1 MKLLSIDRAYFRR
14 RLLRINA
21 FTGLLLFVVGVGLT
35 LTGEYSSLAERE
47 AAKTLYNYIALGGL
61 VYAAV
66 SWMFCVMSKP
76 FWFPTG
82 KSKQ

>member
-1 MKLLSIDRAYFRR
+1 MKLLPIDRALFRR
-14 RLLRINA
+14 RLLRINVLA
-21 FTGLLLFVVGVGLT
+21 GLMLFAVGVGLT

-47 AAKTLYNYIALGGL
+47 AAETLYNYIALGGL

-76 FWFPTG
+76 FWFPIVG
-82 KSKQ
+82 KTK